1 MINLKIYKTNDLIE
15 LFGFSKTKMYQI
27 LQKGILPTTKV
38 GNEYIISEDALKEWL
53 KRNQN
58 KEIKL

>member
-1 MINLKIYKTNDLIE
+1 MNLKIYKTNDLIE

-27 LQKGILPTTKV
+27 LQKGILPATKI

>member
-1 MINLKIYKTNDLIE
+1 MNLKIYKTNDLIE

-27 LQKGILPTTKV
+27 LQKNILPTTKI

>member
-1 MINLKIYKTNDLIE
+1 MNLKIYKTNDFIE

-38 GNEYIISEDALKEWL
+38 GNEYIISEDALKEWF

>member
-1 MINLKIYKTNDLIE
+1 MNLKIYKTNDLIE

-27 LQKGILPTTKV
+27 LQKGILPATKI

-58 KEIKL
+58 KEMKL

>member
-1 MINLKIYKTNDLIE
+1 MSLKIYKTNDLIE

>member
-1 MINLKIYKTNDLIE
+1 MNLKIYKTNDLIE

-27 LQKGILPTTKV
+27 LQKGILPATKV

>member
-1 MINLKIYKTNDLIE
+1 MNLKIYKTNHLIE